1 MATPQVTVP
10 EREFEISF
18 VRATGPGGQN
28 VNKVA
33 SAAQLRFHI
42 GGSSLM
48 NEAAKG
54 RLRTLA
60 GQRLTGTDTIVI
72 IARSHRTQEG
82 NRRDALERLQTL
94 IERALIVPKTRHAT
108 RPTRGS
114 KERRLEQKSA
124 QQGRKRLRGRVGFD
138 D

>member
-1 MATPQVTVP
+1 VAAQVFIP
-10 EREFEISF
+10 EREIEISF

-33 SAAQLRFHI
+33 SAAQLRFHV
-42 GGSSLM
+42 GSSSLM
-48 NEAAKG
+48 NQAAKA

-60 GQRLTGTDTIVI
+60 GQRLTGTDTILI

>member
-1 MATPQVTVP
+1 MPTQVVIP

-33 SAAQLRFHI
+33 SAAQLRFHV
-42 GGSSLM
+42 GSSSLM
-48 NEAAKG
+48 NQAAKA
-54 RLRTLA
+54 RFRVLA
-60 GQRLTGTDTIVI
+60 GQRLTGTDSILI

-94 IERALIVPKTRHAT
+94 IGRALVVPKTRHAT
-108 RPTRGS
+108 RPTRGA
-114 KERRLEQKSA
+114 KERRLEQKSV
-124 QQGRKRLRGRVGFD
+124 QQRRKRLRGRVGFD

>member
-1 MATPQVTVP
+1 VPTQVVIP

-33 SAAQLRFHI
+33 SAAQLRFHV
-42 GGSSLM
+42 GSSSLM
-48 NEAAKG
+48 NPAAKA
-54 RLRTLA
+54 RLRVLA
-60 GQRLTGTDTIVI
+60 GQRLTGTDSILI

-94 IERALIVPKTRHAT
+94 IERALVVPKTRHAT
-108 RPTRGS
+108 RPTRGA
-114 KERRLEQKSA
+114 KERRLEQKSV
-124 QQGRKRLRGRVGFD
+124 QQRRKRLRGRVGFD